1 MAQIEQQTWMASTD
15 QERWFELNVSC
26 EGYGAKE
33 LDWQWACVEA
43 FVNGVADEFG
53 FADGDRITVYLINPA
68 KRGSQV
74 DILLQRTWQVMPV
87 ETSEIH
93 YTTPDGITVEDM

>member
-1 MAQIEQQTWMASTD
+1 
-15 QERWFELNVSC
+15 
-26 EGYGAKE
+26 
-33 LDWQWACVEA
+33 
-43 FVNGVADEFG
+43 
-53 FADGDRITVYLINPA
+53 LINPA

-93 YTTPDGITVEDM
+93 YTTPDGITVEDV